1 MKKKQIKNKDY
12 RIEKCFINGKL
23 KRWKIPLVQGL
34 PVDEFI
40 RRNACDIYLSQE
52 GHWDII
58 SERQNPS
65 NISEFKV
72 EWIYAYSL
80 FGS

>member
-58 SERQNPS
+58 SERQNRNNNPDL
-65 NISEFKV
+65 IG
-72 EWIYAYSL
+72 EWITTL
-80 FGS
+80 K